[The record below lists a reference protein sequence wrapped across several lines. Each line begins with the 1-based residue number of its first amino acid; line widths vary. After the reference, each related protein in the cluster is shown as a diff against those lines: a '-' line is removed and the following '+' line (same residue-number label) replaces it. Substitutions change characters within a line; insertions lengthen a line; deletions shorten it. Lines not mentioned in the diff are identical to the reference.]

1 MLGKPAGKN
10 LPLRQVCTV
19 SQRNSV
25 QASTRKVSSSHK
37 ASCKK
42 CEDVYIIKRE
52 DANSRTF
59 TIRESGR
66 WILEEDT
73 VYSPLHTG
81 SAAISIEIDNVTIDL
96 CKKTLSQGNNVDLTT
111 GIRVLAGQKNV
122 TIINGYV
129 DGFSQIGID
138 IEAAAEMIQL
148 GDSTGR
154 TRLMVTN
161 CGQVGE
167 YSNFDV
173 ASATRIIR
181 GGIKIGSSKF
191 FTFNADTFADPTRE
205 VNLDYVVAKRNS
217 PVGVFGGNQQ
227 TTNVRNCNFDEN
239 FESRNS
245 TPADSDQRLVFDPRP
260 QGGGFFT
267 FVSDPAVTPQWQ
279 DYGITDLYLLNCSA
293 SQNHVGGSPAPR
305 CFPFFFV
312 YNTNVFLENCVVNR
326 NTSDNTL
333 YCYTLAGGRGS
344 KILNCHA
351 SENVAAVRVDG
362 VHQSGINRV
371 NGVFIGYS
379 HHAATV
385 FEGCTVTKNVAGV
398 LMLSFLAVYPVD
410 ASIINCISSEN
421 RAPLVQS
428 FTANGGADNPAAT
441 VFNDSIC
448 GVRIIGCKSVNDGPN
463 NDETIYVSGYEMDD
477 LNVGYLVQ
485 NCQFSHLPNI
495 NAEIN
500 AFISDN
506 SETLSDPLLISNS
519 VIENNNFTGAENGIA
534 LYGTSGILVK
544 NNNLVGNQTG
554 VLLSPSRYGS
564 DFPSLCNVIQE
575 NTITNSID
583 GIVDVSV
590 ETNNFFTSNRIY
602 GSSGVGINVNPPPP
616 IAAATRCRGK
626 PSIYPTNVDA
636 ITNVVIGDSC
646 GFNDPVQPLP
656 LKNAAQQLSREERL
670 QLIKEAKQQLR
681 APFDTED

>member
-52 DANSRTF
+52 DVNSRTF

-111 GIRVLAGQKNV
+111 GIRILAGQKNV

-181 GGIKIGSSKF
+181 GGIKIGTSKF

-205 VNLDYVVAKRNS
+205 VNLDYVVVKQNS
-217 PVGVFGGNQQ
+217 PVGLYGGNQQ

-239 FESRNS
+239 YESRNS
-245 TPADSDQRLVFDPRP
+245 VPSDSGQLLTFDPFP
-260 QGGGFFT
+260 QAGGLFN
-267 FVSDPAVTPQWQ
+267 FVGDPLVTPEFN
-279 DYGITDLYLLNCSA
+279 DYGIVDMYVYNCSA
-293 SQNHVGGSPAPR
+293 SGNRGLGTRPLCLGFVFTYNANVLVEKCVAAKNTSTRKLFSFAFGGGNGSR
-305 CFPFFFV
+305 
-312 YNTNVFLENCVVNR
+312 FLNCVSTENHAGNR
-326 NTSDNTL
+326 CD
-333 YCYTLAGGRGS
+333 AF
-344 KILNCHA
+344 
-351 SENVAAVRVDG
+351 
-362 VHQSGINRV
+362 HQSGIIIV
-371 NGVFIGYS
+371 NGETIGYS
-379 HHAATV
+379 HFNGTV
-385 FEGCTVTKNVAGV
+385 YEKCVSAKNTSAFIIF
-398 LMLSFLAVYPVD
+398 SFLTLYPSD
-410 ASIINCISSEN
+410 ASVIDCTSSEN
-421 RAPLVQS
+421 DGGLVIGYV
-428 FTANGGADNPAAT
+428 ANGAT
-441 VFNDSIC
+441 DAPSPSVAVDSIR
-448 GVRIIGCKSVNDGPN
+448 GLRYTGCKSINDGPN
-463 NDETIYVSGYEMDD
+463 NDVTFYVSGFEMDD

-485 NCQFSHLPNI
+485 NCQFSHLPNLD
-495 NAEIN
+495 AEIN

-506 SETLSDPLLISNS
+506 SETLDDPLLISNS

-681 APFDTED
+681 FPFDTED